1 MLNERLNKAS
11 RIGLI
16 AVILLYVIIV
26 ILLIWFSDRILNDI
40 STGNP
45 VSNSIFIPIIIIIP
59 LLLFIIIMYQVFRTV
74 RSIRR
79 KQSGARFRTK
89 ILILFAVITLFSG
102 IPQGIL
108 SINLISTAMTY
119 WFAPDVKEALEG
131 GVSIAL
137 QYYTGINDNITSVIE
152 NPALKRLT
160 EETPYSHQRIWSFL
174 QQNYPSISGMQ
185 VFTPGDN
192 PVWFSGDERSRLE
205 SAPSFG
211 PDKGILPRNDYQSLT
226 VLRGIYTSQDYKYV
240 FSSILQED
248 FNKTAESQTSSLE
261 AFTQMDKFKGPLR
274 FAIFALF
281 ALFSLPLILI
291 SLMLAFLLAEEIVSP
306 VINLENATKRVADG
320 DYSFRILG
328 RKNDELLFL
337 VESFNQMISQI
348 EKTRY
353 QSMQTD
359 KLEAW
364 QEIAQRLAHE
374 VKNPLTP
381 IKLSAERILKKY
393 QNREDLSKTL
403 PKAVDSI
410 IREVEN
416 MDKLIQ
422 EFRDFSR
429 PPALFQKKESIN
441 SVISNVTATYTSIY
455 PDVQIK
461 WNQGKDMSPFID
473 SKQINRVLT
482 NLLNN
487 AAEAMKGFGQIHIR
501 TDLVRKGNNEYCR
514 IQVEDNGPGI
524 PEEMH
529 GQVFNPYFTTKES
542 GTGLG
547 LAIIERIIFDHA
559 GSIWFESEKGTGTTF
574 FIDLPMESQR

>member
-11 RIGLI
+11 RIGLV
-16 AVILLYVIIV
+16 AVVLLYIIIV
-26 ILLIWFSDRILNDI
+26 IMLVWFSDRILKDI
-40 STGNP
+40 SAGNP
-45 VSNSIFIPIIIIIP
+45 VSNSIFIPILIIIP
-59 LLLFIIIMYQVFRTV
+59 LLLFIIILYQVFRTI

-89 ILILFAVITLFSG
+89 ILIFFVIITLFSG

-119 WFAPDVKEALEG
+119 WLAPDVKEALDG

-137 QYYTGINDNITSVIE
+137 QYYNGIIDNINSVIE
-152 NPALKRLT
+152 NPVLKRLA
-160 EETPYSHQRIWSFL
+160 EDTPYTHQRVWAFL
-174 QQNYPSISGMQ
+174 QQNYPSISSLQ
-185 VFTPGDN
+185 VFSHKN
-192 PVWFSGDERSRLE
+192 SPVYFSGDERGLLE
-205 SAPSFG
+205 SAPGFSL
-211 PDKGILPRNDYQSLT
+211 DRGILPRNDYQALT
-226 VLRGIYTSQDYKYV
+226 VLRGIYSSGNYKYI
-240 FSSILQED
+240 FSSILKED
-248 FNKTAESQTSSLE
+248 FNKTAESLTSSLE
-261 AFTQMDKFKGPLR
+261 SFSQMEKFKGTLR
-274 FAIFALF
+274 LVIFALF
-281 ALFSLPLILI
+281 TLFSLPLILI
-291 SLMLAFLLAEEIVSP
+291 SLMLAFLLAEEIVAP
-306 VINLENATKRVADG
+306 VIYMENATKRVADG

-328 RKNDELLFL
+328 RKNDELSFL

-393 QNREDLSKTL
+393 QNNEDLSRSL
-403 PKAVDSI
+403 PKAVSSI

-429 PPALFQKKESIN
+429 TPTLYQKKESIN
-441 SVISNVTATYTSIY
+441 SIIANIIASYGGIY
-455 PDVQIK
+455 PEVQIK
-461 WNQGKDMSPFID
+461 WDQGNDYSPFID

-482 NLLNN
+482 NLVNN
-487 AAEAMKGFGQIHIR
+487 AAEAMKSYGLIHIR
-501 TDLVRKGNNEYCR
+501 TDLVRKGNTEYCR
-514 IQVEDNGPGI
+514 IQVQDNGAGI
-524 PEEMH
+524 PEEIH
-529 GQVFNPYFTTKES
+529 GQVFNPYFTTKEN

-547 LAIIERIIFDHA
+547 LAIIERIVFDHA

-574 FIDLPMESQR
+574 FIDLPMENQR